1 MIRGK
6 SKYTWVRIVS
16 VICVMSLCIAFFG
29 GCNMVSSDE
38 FDDLENE
45 FFRVNKDYKALK
57 EEYEAALQEKE
68 AATQEIEGLKS
79 ANEAATQ
86 EIADL
91 KSDNEAAQK
100 EIADLKSANAASASE
115 IEAMKTQNEV
125 AMQEIEA
132 LKEQLSDLLDYATP
146 DSSEEKIRIYIDQGH
161 NPTSYHNA
169 GASGNGLFEE
179 DLTFTIGRLLA
190 GLLAFDGRF
199 EVCLSRPTSSTVLG
213 TDNVGSLEARV
224 QGAKDFEADY
234 FISLHINSYDVDTVS
249 GIEVLVAEES
259 GTSYAFGEH
268 ILAGLIDAT
277 DMNDRHMK
285 YRPELY
291 VLKNAAMPAVL
302 VEMGFISNPD
312 DAAMLSQNPDV
323 FAQGIYNGILQYF
336 ELEPIGSSS
345 N

>member
-16 VICVMSLCIAFFG
+16 VICVTSLCVAFFG

-91 KSDNEAAQK
+91 KS
-100 EIADLKSANAASASE
+100 ANAASASE
-115 IEAMKTQNEV
+115 IEAMKAQNEV

-190 GLLAFDGRF
+190 GLLALDGRF

-259 GTSYAFGEH
+259 GTSYDFGEH

-312 DAAMLSQNPDV
+312 DAAMLSQSPDV
-323 FAQGIYNGILQYF
+323 FAQGIYHGILQYF